1 MSELVISAALVKELR
16 DQTGVGMIDCKK
28 ALAEANGDF
37 DVAQEI
43 LKKKGAIKA
52 DKKSD
57 RETNNGVVKFS
68 VSNGNVVGVKLL
80 CETDFVSKN
89 EAWLENAI
97 ERKKKKFEKYDISDD
112 EKNKLINLAKEYLPG
127 RVDYYSRLMNVKPTG
142 IKITSAKKRFGSC
155 SGKNS
160 ICFSYYLM
168 LYPKEAVDYV
178 VVHELAH
185 IRHHNHSKDFYNF
198 VSEFMPDYKEREKL
212 LKTD

>member
-1 MSELVISAALVKELR
+1 M
-16 DQTGVGMIDCKK
+16 
-28 ALAEANGDF
+28 
-37 DVAQEI
+37 EI
-43 LKKKGAIKA
+43 KIIKSNRKTLSLSVDDDMCA
-52 DKKSD
+52 
-57 RETNNGVVKFS
+57 VVKSPYF
-68 VSNGNVVGVKLL
+68 VTNREINA
-80 CETDFVSKN
+80 FVSKN

-112 EKNKLINLAKEYLPG
+112 EKNRLIILAKEYLPE

-155 SGKNS
+155 SGINS

-185 IRHHNHSKDFYNF
+185 IRHHNHSKDFYSF